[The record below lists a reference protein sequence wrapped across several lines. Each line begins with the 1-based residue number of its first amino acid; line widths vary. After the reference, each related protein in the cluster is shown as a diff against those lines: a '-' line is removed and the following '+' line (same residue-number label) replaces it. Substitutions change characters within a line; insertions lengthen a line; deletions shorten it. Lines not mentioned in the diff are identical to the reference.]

1 MRLVIKTRSVNH
13 KTQNEPNEDELRN
26 GKFCDISGVH
36 RRFTV
41 AVGQLPW
48 RINMA
53 NGNLYLRMPF
63 VRRFAYKTQ
72 QIHKTNFDCLFR
84 QQTTYLRSTSI
95 RPKRTRKLRV
105 AGEGML
111 IDTQGFSARIN
122 VDKNSFVHSPTDWS
136 SSSQRQKPTHPESG
150 HANVSMRPINEFS
163 VSYATIMCHLGSFVS
178 FPFHLYTCTIFLPA
192 NVEITNNFYQLFAEM
207 RQPTVEQGISR
218 SG

>member
-1 MRLVIKTRSVNH
+1 MQLAWPFWMRLVIKTRSVNH

-111 IDTQGFSARIN
+111 IDRQRRAHR
-122 VDKNSFVHSPTDWS
+122 D
-136 SSSQRQKPTHPESG
+136 SQH
-150 HANVSMRPINEFS
+150 VSMSIK
-163 VSYATIMCHLGSFVS
+163 THL
-178 FPFHLYTCTIFLPA
+178 CI
-192 NVEITNNFYQLFAEM
+192 
-207 RQPTVEQGISR
+207 RQPIGRRRRNAKSR
-218 SG
+218 HIRNPVMPTSQWDRLTSFQFRTRQ